1 MKLPDRRILAGLAV
15 AMSSLLLLRSSSR
28 GAQEEAGNLAR
39 RYYIQAQAMGEG
51 TQLGKTFGV
60 TVIVEQYSSP
70 EDQQALI
77 RAFRQR
83 GNEGL
88 VNALSRMSTKGRI
101 SITGTLGYDVS
112 YIREF
117 QMPDGSRKVR
127 LITNRP
133 IRFGENYWDTR
144 SMDYNLSAMEVILN
158 DRGSKSAGTLYP
170 ACQLKMDK
178 ENQVELELLQNPWR
192 LVDVMV
198 RY

>member
-1 MKLPDRRILAGLAV
+1 MKMPVEPIIAATIIVMVGLV
-15 AMSSLLLLRSSSR
+15 MLRSR
-28 GAQEEAGNLAR
+28 PAVAQEENGNLTR

-51 TQLGKTFGV
+51 TQLGRTFGV
-60 TVIVEQYSSP
+60 TVIVEQYSIP

-77 RAFRQR
+77 QAFRHN

-88 VNALSRMSTKGRI
+88 VNALSRMRSKGRI

-117 QMPDGSRKVR
+117 QMPDGSRR
-127 LITNRP
+127 LRLVTNRP
-133 IRFGENYWDTR
+133 IRFGENWWDSR

-158 DRGSKSAGTLYP
+158 AGGKSTGTLYP
-170 ACQLKMDK
+170 ACQLRMDR
-178 ENQVELELLQNPWR
+178 ENQVQLELLQNPWR

-198 RY
+198 RH